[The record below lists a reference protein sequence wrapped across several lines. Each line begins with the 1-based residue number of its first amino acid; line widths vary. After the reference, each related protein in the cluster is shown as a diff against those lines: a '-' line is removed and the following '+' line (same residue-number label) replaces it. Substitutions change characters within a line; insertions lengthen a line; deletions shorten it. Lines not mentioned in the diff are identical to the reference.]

1 MKKIYTYKKE
11 VIFNNNIYDI
21 LSIAIDKKF
30 SLDGYAIKGKFRING
45 QYLINENEKDDFDY
59 NLDYLNYIEDNYDI
73 SKIKIDID
81 DFYYEIKDSYKLV
94 INIDIVVDGLEEK
107 ERCIDATIDEGDE
120 YSIETDNNIVNDFI
134 DNIDKNDISNNEEV
148 INDINIGDNHFIIN
162 NTKVISDINS
172 DDKRDD
178 TIMSNQIFD
187 SSNDNGFITYKIC
200 IVRENDTIDT
210 ILEKYNTTLD
220 ILRKYNVINE
230 IKVGD
235 KIIIPYE
242 KNK

>member
-1 MKKIYTYKKE
+1 MKKIYNYKKE
-11 VIFNNNIYDI
+11 EIFNNNIYDI

-45 QYLINENEKDDFDY
+45 QYLINENEKDDFDFT
-59 NLDYLNYIEDNYDI
+59 LDYLNYIEDNYDI

-81 DFYYEIKDSYKLV
+81 DFYYEIKDSSRLV
-94 INIDIVVDGLEEK
+94 INIDIVVDGLEEI
-107 ERCIDATIDEGDE
+107 ERCIDATIEEDDE
-120 YSIETDNNIVNDFI
+120 YNIESDNNIVKEFIDNNDFI
-134 DNIDKNDISNNEEV
+134 LNKTKV
-148 INDINIGDNHFIIN
+148 INDINDNVTI
-162 NTKVISDINS
+162 
-172 DDKRDD
+172 DKREDN
-178 TIMSNQIFD
+178 IVNQQLFD
-187 SSNDNGFITYKIC
+187 SDNDSSFITYKIC
-200 IVRENDTIDT
+200 IVRENDTIDN

-220 ILRKYNVINE
+220 ILRKYNVIND

>member
-1 MKKIYTYKKE
+1 MKKIYNYKKE
-11 VIFNNNIYDI
+11 EIFNNNIYDI

-45 QYLINENEKDDFDY
+45 QYLINENEKDDFDFT
-59 NLDYLNYIEDNYDI
+59 LDYLNYIEDNYDI

-81 DFYYEIKDSYKLV
+81 DFYYEIKDSSRLV
-94 INIDIVVDGLEEK
+94 INIDIVVDGLEEID
-107 ERCIDATIDEGDE
+107 RCIDATIEEDDE
-120 YSIETDNNIVNDFI
+120 YNIESDNNDFI
-134 DNIDKNDISNNEEV
+134 L
-148 INDINIGDNHFIIN
+148 N
-162 NTKVISDINS
+162 NTKVIDDIN
-172 DDKRDD
+172 DNVTNIDKREDN
-178 TIMSNQIFD
+178 IVNQQLFD
-187 SSNDNGFITYKIC
+187 SDNDSSFITYKIC
-200 IVRENDTIDT
+200 IVRENDTIDN

-220 ILRKYNVINE
+220 ILRKYNVIND